1 MLLDR
6 KPRLSSRAVLTVLAL
21 GIVVALPMVSQVW
34 AHKVNVFAW
43 IEGDTVY
50 VEGYFPGG
58 KKSQD
63 SLVEVFNPAGTKLLE
78 GRTNKKGEFSFQI
91 PERTDLKI
99 VLTAGMGHKNDFTLK
114 VSDLAGA
121 ELSSDQSKPKTTE
134 RVESYSSAPVDMAQ
148 LEAMIDRAL
157 DRKIAPVIKL
167 IRDTRK
173 EGPTISEIVGGIGYI
188 FGLFGL
194 VLYFKSRKK
203 GTRHKAQGA
212 GQNEKGGTGSKAQKG
227 EQKAH

>member
-1 MLLDR
+1 MLLDS
-6 KPRLSSRAVLTVLAL
+6 KPRLSSGVLLTVLAL

-43 IEGDTVY
+43 VEGDTVF

-78 GRTNKKGEFSFQI
+78 GRTNEKGEFSFKI

-99 VLTAGMGHKNDFTLK
+99 VLTASMGHKNDFI
-114 VSDLAGA
+114 VPASDFG
-121 ELSSDQSKPKTTE
+121 E
-134 RVESYSSAPVDMAQ
+134 VESSPSSPTQSFAESAKDSSAHPADLSQ
-148 LEAMIDRAL
+148 LEGMIDKAL
-157 DRKIAPVIKL
+157 DRKLAPVIKL

-173 EGPTISEIVGGIGYI
+173 EGPSITEIVGGIGYI
-188 FGLFGL
+188 FGLFG
-194 VLYFKSRKK
+194 VFMYFKSRNKK
-203 GTRHKAQGA
+203 RSQESGVRRQEG
-212 GQNEKGGTGSKAQKG
+212 
-227 EQKAH
+227 

>member
-6 KPRLSSRAVLTVLAL
+6 KPRLNWGATITVLAL
-21 GIVVALPMVSQVW
+21 GIVVVLPMVSQVW

-43 IEGDTVY
+43 VEGDTVF

-58 KKSQD
+58 KKSQN

-78 GRTNKKGEFSFQI
+78 GRTNEKGEFSFKV

-99 VLTAGMGHKNDFTLK
+99 VLTASMGHKNDFIIPA
-114 VSDLAGA
+114 SDFQ
-121 ELSSDQSKPKTTE
+121 E
-134 RVESYSSAPVDMAQ
+134 VESSSSIPAQSLAESAKKSAPHPPDLSQ
-148 LEAMIDRAL
+148 LEGMIDRAL
-157 DRKIAPVIKL
+157 DRKLAPVIKL

-188 FGLFGL
+188 FGLRNPQSAIRNF
-194 VLYFKSRKK
+194 VPY
-203 GTRHKAQGA
+203 A
-212 GQNEKGGTGSKAQKG
+212 
-227 EQKAH
+227 

>member
-6 KPRLSSRAVLTVLAL
+6 KPRLSWGTTLTVLAL

-43 IEGDTVY
+43 VEGDTVF

-63 SLVEVFNPAGTKLLE
+63 SLVEVFDPAGTKLLE
-78 GRTNKKGEFSFQI
+78 GRTNEKGEFSFKI
-91 PERTDLKI
+91 PERTDLMI
-99 VLTAGMGHKNDFTLK
+99 VLSSSMGHKNDFIIPA
-114 VSDLAGA
+114 SDFG
-121 ELSSDQSKPKTTE
+121 K
-134 RVESYSSAPVDMAQ
+134 VESLPSSPAQSSAERLKDSSAHPADLSQ
-148 LEAMIDRAL
+148 LEGMIDRAL
-157 DRKIAPVIKL
+157 DRKLAPVIKL

-194 VLYFKSRKK
+194 VMYFKSRNKK
-203 GTRHKAQGA
+203 KESGA
-212 GQNEKGGTGSKAQKG
+212 RSQEPGGGG
-227 EQKAH
+227 ILE

>member
-6 KPRLSSRAVLTVLAL
+6 KPRLRWKAIVSVLAL
-21 GIVVALPMVSQVW
+21 SLVLTWPMVSQVW

-43 IEGDTVY
+43 VEGDTVF

-78 GRTNKKGEFSFQI
+78 GRTNKKGEFSFKI
-91 PERTDLKI
+91 PERTNLTI
-99 VLTAGMGHKNDFTLK
+99 VLTASMGHKNDFIIPA
-114 VSDLAGA
+114 SDFAG
-121 ELSSDQSKPKTTE
+121 
-134 RVESYSSAPVDMAQ
+134 VESTPLSPAPSFAESKKDSSAHPADLSQ
-148 LEAMIDRAL
+148 LDEMIDRAL
-157 DRKIAPVIKL
+157 DRKLAPVIKL

-188 FGLFGL
+188 FGIFG
-194 VLYFKSRKK
+194 VFMYFKSRNKK
-203 GTRHKAQGA
+203 RRQET
-212 GQNEKGGTGSKAQKG
+212 GGRRQEG
-227 EQKAH
+227 

>member
-6 KPRLSSRAVLTVLAL
+6 KPRLRWGATLAVLIF
-21 GIVVALPMVSQVW
+21 GMVAAFPMVSKVW

-43 IEGDTVY
+43 VEGDTVF

-58 KKSQD
+58 KKSRD

-78 GRTNKKGEFSFQI
+78 GRTNETGEFSFKI

-99 VLTAGMGHKNDFTLK
+99 VLTASMGHKNDFIISASAFGEQESEPSNPEQSFTE
-114 VSDLAGA
+114 SA
-121 ELSSDQSKPKTTE
+121 ED
-134 RVESYSSAPVDMAQ
+134 SSAHLADLSQ
-148 LEAMIDRAL
+148 LEGMIDRAL
-157 DRKIAPVIKL
+157 DRKLAPVIKL

-194 VLYFKSRKK
+194 VMYLKSRNKK
-203 GTRHKAQGA
+203 RRQ
-212 GQNEKGGTGSKAQKG
+212 ETGDRSQEG
-227 EQKAH
+227 

>member
-6 KPRLSSRAVLTVLAL
+6 KPRLRWGATLAVLIF
-21 GIVVALPMVSQVW
+21 GIVVALPMVSKVW

-43 IEGDTVY
+43 VEGDTVF

-58 KKSQD
+58 KKSRD

-78 GRTNKKGEFSFQI
+78 GRTNETGEFSFKI

-99 VLTAGMGHKNDFTLK
+99 VLTASMGHKNDFTLSA
-114 VSDLAGA
+114 SDLEGPGS
-121 ELSSDQSKPKTTE
+121 LPSSVPAKKHAH
-134 RVESYSSAPVDMAQ
+134 RVGESVPVSNDIHQ
-148 LEAMIDRAL
+148 LETIIDEAL
-157 DRKIAPVIKL
+157 DRKLAPVIEL

-173 EGPTISEIVGGIGYI
+173 EGPTISQIVGGIGYI

-194 VLYFKSRKK
+194 VMYLKSRNKK
-203 GTRHKAQGA
+203 RRQ
-212 GQNEKGGTGSKAQKG
+212 ETGDRSQEG
-227 EQKAH
+227 